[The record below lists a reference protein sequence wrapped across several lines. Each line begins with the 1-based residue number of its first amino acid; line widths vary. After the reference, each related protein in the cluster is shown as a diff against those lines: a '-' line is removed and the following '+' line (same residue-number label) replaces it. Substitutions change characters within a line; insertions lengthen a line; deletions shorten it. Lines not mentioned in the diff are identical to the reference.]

1 MNFDYFSQTK
11 YAGFKVFSDTKSY
24 HTLIFF
30 SVILPSLDMPLG
42 TFTIYGMLKLREFLA
57 YAGVNILQQNRKL
70 FPDKNDQKWVTFPN
84 LLSKLSKKGKLFP
97 DGYPQIM

>member
-1 MNFDYFSQTK
+1 MDFILS
-11 YAGFKVFSDTKSY
+11 AGMV
-24 HTLIFF
+24 
-30 SVILPSLDMPLG
+30 SVQP
-42 TFTIYGMLKLREFLA
+42 
-57 YAGVNILQQNRKL
+57 GVNILQQNRKL